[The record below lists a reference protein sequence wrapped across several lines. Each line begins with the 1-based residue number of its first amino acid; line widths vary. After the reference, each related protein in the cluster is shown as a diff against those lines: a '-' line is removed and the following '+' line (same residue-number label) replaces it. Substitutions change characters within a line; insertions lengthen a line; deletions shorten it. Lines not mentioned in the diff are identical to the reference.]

1 MGGTG
6 LLGVPRGATW
16 DGRPKESELRVM
28 WELTLPMRGAR
39 LPPTPRSKGPEP
51 IPPQLP
57 WGQRKPAN
65 AEGLDDRKIPS
76 FR

>member
-1 MGGTG
+1 
-6 LLGVPRGATW
+6 
-16 DGRPKESELRVM
+16 M
-28 WELTLPMRGAR
+28 WELTLPVWGAR

-65 AEGLDDRKIPS
+65 AEGPDDRKIPS
-76 FR
+76 FRWIITHQSENQEDLQMK